1 MTDCRQLTKTKK
13 EAKMSG
19 IAAIMGWAGFITL
32 VSMMIVY
39 FSKKWL
45 R

>member
-1 MTDCRQLTKTKK
+1 MTDWRRLIKTKK

-19 IAAIMGWAGFITL
+19 IAAILGWAGFIIL
-32 VSMMIVY
+32 VSMMIIN